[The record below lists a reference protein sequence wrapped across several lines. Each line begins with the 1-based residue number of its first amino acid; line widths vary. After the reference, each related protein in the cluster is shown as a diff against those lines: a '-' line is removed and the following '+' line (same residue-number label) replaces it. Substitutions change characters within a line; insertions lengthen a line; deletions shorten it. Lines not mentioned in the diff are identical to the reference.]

1 MSEHIERAVA
11 LIRTS
16 LGEPLTV
23 DDLAREALFSKF
35 HFTRMFTRATG
46 MSPQRFLSAVRLDE
60 AKRLLLTTAMT
71 VTEISYRVG
80 YNSVGTFTTRFAQCV
95 GAAPTTFRR
104 QGGVVTG
111 IGLPPAAR
119 CVGASVTAT
128 IRPPADVRVGRIFVG
143 MFPKFMPEGSPV
155 RCTVLDAPGTY
166 RFDDVPHGRWYVA
179 AMTGPPL
186 AETGGPAPDEGVYLG
201 AFGPVHIHAGTAV
214 RGVVQLVPKLFI
226 HPPILCALRPRA
238 PGRELSY

>member
-1 MSEHIERAVA
+1 MSEHIERVIA
-11 LIRTS
+11 LMRSS

-23 DDLAREALFSKF
+23 DDLAREAMFSKF

-46 MSPQRFLSAVRLDE
+46 LSPQRFLSAMRLEE

-80 YNSVGTFTTRFAQCV
+80 YHSVGTFTSRFGETV

-104 QGGVVTG
+104 QGGVITG

-119 CVGASVTAT
+119 CIGATVTAT
-128 IRPPADVRVGRIFVG
+128 IRAPTDVRVGRIFVG
-143 MFPKFMPEGSPV
+143 MFPKVMPDGSPV
-155 RCTVLDAPGTY
+155 RCTVMGGPGTY
-166 RFDDVPHGRWYVA
+166 RFDDVPLGRWYVA

-186 AETGGPAPDEGVYLG
+186 AETGGLFPDAGVYLG
-201 AFGPVHIHAGTAV
+201 AFGPFHIHAGTTV
-214 RGVVQLVPKLFI
+214 QGVIQLVPKLPI
-226 HPPILCALRPRA
+226 HPPILCALRPRE
-238 PGRELSY
+238 PGRQLSY